1 MLASLSPISHWPS
14 CERWTVALNARTNI
28 VRTRSSVMLL
38 NTVNIL
44 YVALQLTY
52 PGTRIST
59 LEEVFAF
66 AECADPS
73 LDIQWNIESKINA
86 QFPNQTRGVQDFVQK
101 QHAIF
106 SASSYRNAI
115 TVSAVVAFISAMK
128 ANITV

>member
-1 MLASLSPISHWPS
+1 M
-14 CERWTVALNARTNI
+14 
-28 VRTRSSVMLL
+28 RTRLSLTLWHPV
-38 NTVNIL
+38 NTL
-44 YVALQLTY
+44 YIALQLTY

-106 SASSYRNAI
+106 AASSYRNAI
-115 TVSAVVAFISAMK
+115 TVSGVVAFISAVK
-128 ANITV
+128 ANMTA